1 MAIERKESMKVT
13 DVNVEVYRWARQVP
27 IRNGRHTYE
36 TSGLNVIK
44 VETDEGITGI
54 GLGRN
59 ILVQLGS

>member
-1 MAIERKESMKVT
+1 MKVT

-44 VETDEGITGI
+44 VETDEGACLKKREAGRITGKT
-54 GLGRN
+54 
-59 ILVQLGS
+59 